1 MNNRKF
7 LIVTMR
13 EDYIPKRKEYWS
25 SIDKNLIKWIQ
36 KIGYDPLLICV
47 NKNLNLKLI
56 FRNLKIK
63 GVIISGGNDI
73 NRKSDRY
80 VIEKKILKYSIK
92 FKIPVLG
99 ICHGM
104 QMMSDIEGGGLKR
117 TRHELNKFYYL
128 VNKSDKFTFPEKV
141 KCYHNYTIKK
151 LPKNFD
157 ILCTCKNGSIEAISH
172 KKFKWLG
179 WMFHPEREKIFD
191 KKLLKII
198 KKFFK

>member
-13 EDYIPKRKEYWS
+13 EDYISKRKEYRS
-25 SIDKNLIKWIQ
+25 SIDKNLIRWIQ
-36 KIGYDPLLICV
+36 KIGYDPLLISV

-56 FRNLKIK
+56 FGKIKIK
-63 GVIISGGNDI
+63 GIIISGGNEI

-80 VIEKKILKYSIK
+80 AIEKKILKYSIK
-92 FKIPVLG
+92 FKLPVLG

-104 QMMSDIEGGGLKR
+104 QMMSDIEGGDLKR
-117 TRHELNKFYYL
+117 TKHEINKFYYL
-128 VNKSDKFTFPEKV
+128 LNKSDKYAFPKKV
-141 KCYHNYTIKK
+141 KCYHNYTIKR
-151 LPKNFD
+151 LSKNFD
-157 ILCTCKNGSIEAISH
+157 VLCTCKNGSIEAISH

-179 WMFHPEREKIFD
+179 WMFHPEREKNFD
-191 KKLLKII
+191 KKLLKTI